1 MEHSKP
7 KPIEQNFKD
16 IRTVRQINNNKI
28 VYESLRKGELKTFYK
43 NVNLKEYKRTLEDLE
58 LTEAEFVLK
67 CKDDN
72 LFAKLASRT
81 ISKNASRQGSKDET
95 EQLKTC
101 NITSH
106 KCGIL
111 IKNLT
116 STELR
121 PTKDGSI
128 VSNDEMK
135 IKQIQKD
142 YCLKSFDAKISGNI
156 SGFIAAKVAYG
167 SGGHQDNV
175 FEEMDTIAEWWTK
188 YKSESEEILIILI
201 DTDLITKITAL
212 KKKYSNVNNVKVFNH
227 IEFQHYMIN
236 TYYIDEST

>member
-16 IRTVRQINNNKI
+16 IRLVRQTNNNKI
-28 VYESLRKGELKTFYK
+28 VYESLQESDIKTLYK
-43 NVNLKEYKRTLEDLE
+43 NINPKEYKRTLEDLQ
-58 LTEAEFVLK
+58 LTEEDFLSK

-81 ISKNASRQGSKDET
+81 ISKNASRQGSKDEI
-95 EQLKTC
+95 EQLRTC
-101 NITSH
+101 NITSQ
-106 KCGIL
+106 KCGVS

-116 STELR
+116 VTEVR
-121 PTKDGSI
+121 PTKDGYI

-142 YCLKSFDAKISGNI
+142 CCLKSFDAKISGKI

-175 FEEMDTIAEWWTK
+175 FEEMDILAEWWKK

-201 DTDLITKITAL
+201 DTDLI
-212 KKKYSNVNNVKVFNH
+212 KKYTTLKEKFSNINNVRVFNH
-227 IEFQHYMIN
+227 IEFQEYVIN
-236 TYYIDEST
+236 TYYIDESI